1 MSDAVKA
8 PQVAALKAKLEAEKA
23 ALEAELAPFR
33 AFYEQHVND
42 PKYLEAKVKIREI
55 NAKLAPIGNELAALA
70 RVSGAK
76 NLKIESGHYDKQ
88 HG

>member
-8 PQVAALKAKLEAEKA
+8 PQVAELKKKLEAEKA

-42 PKYLEAKVKIREI
+42 PRYLEAKAKIKELS
-55 NAKLAPIGNELAALA
+55 AKLAPIGNELAALA
-70 RVSGAK
+70 RVGGSKRMTVEPG
-76 NLKIESGHYDKQ
+76 EYSRG
-88 HG
+88 